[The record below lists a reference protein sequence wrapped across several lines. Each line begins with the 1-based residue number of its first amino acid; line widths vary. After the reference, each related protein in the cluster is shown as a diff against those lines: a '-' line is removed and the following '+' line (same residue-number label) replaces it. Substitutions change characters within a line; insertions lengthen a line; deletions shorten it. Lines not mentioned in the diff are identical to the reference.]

1 MGKKRIKTEICPAC
15 GKAEII
21 RYPDTALNYREA
33 CPVCGED
40 LLVPSDPAKP
50 ITVHIVRSGT
60 LSSASKSHKLDLDA
74 LEDFS
79 KMMEGLFAH

>member
-1 MGKKRIKTEICPAC
+1 MGKMRIKTEFCPAC

-21 RYPDTALNYREA
+21 RYHDTALNYREA

-40 LLVPSDPAKP
+40 ILVTSDPAKP

-60 LSSASKSHKLDLDA
+60 LSSVSESHKPDLDA

-79 KMMEGLFAH
+79 KMMEGLSAH